1 MNKEVATKTDI
12 LSILVL
18 GILVIQSFLIIL
30 LLDSMKRLNTQV
42 SLSLQSSA
50 DSIASLPNPLIG
62 KSYVDF
68 ELTDTGGNRFL
79 FSNHFNKP
87 TLLVFS
93 NHQCSACQKMYP
105 ELQKFIADNP
115 QIDVIII
122 TSNSQEQNEEFVQTF
137 YQKVS
142 NVSVLEGTRE
152 VFELYSVSATPTFFS
167 LNSDG
172 TIIHSGSVITE
183 KQIVELMQGTN

>member
-18 GILVIQSFLIIL
+18 GILVIQSFLIIT
-30 LLDSMKRLNTQV
+30 LLDSMKKLNTRV
-42 SLSLQSSA
+42 SLSLQSSEE
-50 DSIASLPNPLIG
+50 SIASLPNPLIG

-68 ELTDTGGNRFL
+68 ELPDTEGGRFL
-79 FSNHFNKP
+79 LNNHLNKP

-122 TSNSQEQNEEFVQTF
+122 TTNSHEQNEEFVQTF
-137 YQKVS
+137 YQNVS
-142 NVSVLEGTRE
+142 NVSVLEGTQE
-152 VFELYSVSATPTFFS
+152 VFELYGVSATPTFFS
-167 LNSDG
+167 LTSDG
-172 TIIHSGSVITE
+172 TIIHSGSVLTE
-183 KQIVELMQGTN
+183 KQIVELMEGTD

>member
-1 MNKEVATKTDI
+1 MNEKAATKIDT

-18 GILVIQSFLIIL
+18 GILVIQSLLIIIL
-30 LLDSMKRLNTQV
+30 LDSVKKLNSQV
-42 SLSLQSSA
+42 SIVLQSSA
-50 DSIASLPNPLIG
+50 GSTVSLPNPLIG
-62 KSYVDF
+62 KPYVDF
-68 ELTDTGGNRFL
+68 ELADSEGDRFL
-79 FSNHFNKP
+79 LSNHLNKP

-122 TSNSQEQNEEFVQTF
+122 ASNSQEQNAEFVQAFT
-137 YQKVS
+137 QNVT
-142 NVSVLEGTRE
+142 NVSVLEGTQE
-152 VFELYSVSATPTFFS
+152 VFEHYGVSATPTFFS

-172 TIIHSGSVITE
+172 TIIHSASVMTE

>member
-18 GILVIQSFLIIL
+18 CILVIQSFLIIK
-30 LLDSMKRLNTQV
+30 LLDSMRKLNTRV
-42 SLSLQSSA
+42 TLSLQSSA
-50 DSIASLPNPLIG
+50 DSIAYLPNPLIG
-62 KSYVDF
+62 KPYVDF
-68 ELTDTGGNRFL
+68 ELPDTEGGNFL
-79 FSNHFNKP
+79 LSNHLNKP

-115 QIDVIII
+115 QIDVIIV
-122 TSNSQEQNEEFVQTF
+122 TSNSQEQNEEFFQTF
-137 YQKVS
+137 FQNVS
-142 NVSVLEGTRE
+142 NVSALKGSQE
-152 VFELYSVSATPTFFS
+152 VFELYDVNATPTFFS

-172 TIIHSGSVITE
+172 KIIHSESVMTE
-183 KQIVELMQGTN
+183 KQIVELMQGTD